1 MPNSRKSHD
10 FGMDQIQNFNES
22 YGADDAYDSIFR
34 NETPLRPP
42 QAEEEKRCNTRMIVA
57 VFTLAII
64 SFTLLSNADVG
75 GQNVGIDRY
84 PPGDENI
91 YESNL
96 RPYGSELMDTNQE
109 NDKIHADE
117 GSDVPSQESGI
128 ENTIPDEEVS
138 VEQGSTGYLLEENAV
153 EEEPQIKT
161 KEKAGLFDKLFKK
174 DTPESNGEDQ
184 HVQEEVNSSNEDL
197 FGIETN
203 EDVEDTGEVMDD
215 NEGSH
220 NPDDVEKNEEVTSNA
235 DNPTS
240 STSGEEIEVNQEE
253 IDTAYP
259 EFVVEKNEDFMLGSN
274 PLYPYAQEDH
284 TSSTLVDHTHDVYDP
299 FHKGHSTTVH
309 QEGEI
314 QAGIEDQNDQPPTL
328 PEVPSFPEQDV
339 TDTIQPYLS
348 LQYKFADIKKP
359 YVPGIDVPFFWY
371 IPRTAGTSVESMLTK
386 CHNMVGA
393 GNKGGINGAA
403 TKPVSL
409 KGIMFYQSLSDSQQ
423 TIFLTRCSTWKCS
436 NHFLAR
442 IL

>member
-1 MPNSRKSHD
+1 MPDSRKSHD

-34 NETPLRPP
+34 NETPPLRAH

-57 VFTLAII
+57 VFTLAIV
-64 SFTLLSNADVG
+64 SFTFLSNADLG

-91 YESNL
+91 YQSNLRPYGSELMDDEKNYQSNL
-96 RPYGSELMDTNQE
+96 RPYGSELMDTNQGHDE
-109 NDKIHADE
+109 IHADE
-117 GSDVPSQESGI
+117 GSDIPSQESGI
-128 ENTIPDEEVS
+128 DTFTSETDNTIPVGEVS
-138 VEQGSTGYLLEENAV
+138 VEEGSTEYLLEDDEV
-153 EEEPQIKT
+153 GEEPQIET
-161 KEKAGLFDKLFKK
+161 KEKVGLFDKLFKK

-197 FGIETN
+197 FGSETN
-203 EDVEDTGEVMDD
+203 EDAEDTGEEMDD
-215 NEGSH
+215 NEGSQIPGDAE
-220 NPDDVEKNEEVTSNA
+220 NKEEVSSNA

-240 STSGEEIEVNQEE
+240 FTSDEEIESNQEE
-253 IDTAYP
+253 IDTQYP
-259 EFVVEKNEDFMLGSN
+259 EFVVEKKEDPMLGSDHTN

-284 TSSTLVDHTHDVYDP
+284 TSSTLIDHTHDVYDP

-309 QEGEI
+309 QEGES
-314 QAGIEDQNDQPPTL
+314 QAGIEDQNDQPPSL
-328 PEVPSFPEQDV
+328 PEVPSSPEQDV
-339 TDTIQPYLS
+339 TDTIQPYIS

-386 CHNMVGA
+386 CHDMVGA
-393 GNKGGINGAA
+393 GNKGAINGAA

-409 KGIMFYQSLSDSQQ
+409 
-423 TIFLTRCSTWKCS
+423 
-436 NHFLAR
+436 
-442 IL
+442 